1 MLHISKPR
9 IVDFLR
15 TCDKHNWVFPRIRF
29 ASVRSKP
36 ELIEDIEHNFIVSR
50 EGNFV
55 SIVPRRKSHRIPA
68 IQFDLSL
75 KKFLLNG
82 EYHEFRKESREKPK
96 FQIRHSPRTIVF
108 ESFHASTESL
118 SRQTAAGS
126 LSPFL
131 ALGIGG
137 APTASS

>member
-36 ELIEDIEHNFIVSR
+36 ELIEDIEHNFVVNR

-68 IQFDLSL
+68 IQFDLSV

-82 EYHEFRKESREKPK
+82 EYHEFRKESREKPQ
-96 FQIRHSPRTIVF
+96 FRILHSPQTIVF
-108 ESFHASTESL
+108 ESFRESTASQSTK
-118 SRQTAAGS
+118 TAAGT

-131 ALGIGG
+131 AQGTGG
-137 APTASS
+137 APAASS